1 MTKERPDVAP
11 PKEPPNEIFL
21 QVEEE
26 DDGTDLGGTT
36 WCVDQ
41 INETDIRYVLAPP
54 PSDAAPRACVDC
66 GASVPHGG
74 VGGGTTY
81 WRSIPCPNGRPGC
94 LVGHGEQVC
103 RACAHPEDAPGGP
116 YCTHHDVGKDE
127 DESEWYVQNMKN
139 GVIEF
144 TGTETQCDAV
154 RDALNRVDR
163 LKGDET

>member
-1 MTKERPDVAP
+1 MDKVI
-11 PKEPPNEIFL
+11 EIDENGKVHL
-21 QVEEE
+21 
-26 DDGTDLGGTT
+26 
-36 WCVDQ
+36 
-41 INETDIRYVLAPP
+41 P

-116 YCTHHDVGKDE
+116 WEARKTGATWLVGKTR
-127 DESEWYVQNMKN
+127 SIRRLV
-139 GVIEF
+139 GL
-144 TGTETQCDAV
+144 TEAEAIAV
-154 RDALNRVDR
+154 RDALNR
-163 LKGDET
+163 LKGEGETDG